1 MPGGREPLGTWL
13 LWSPPAPG
21 GGSGAIGHV
30 AISESCRV
38 VVLVPRSR
46 GNARAFLRRGQAWSR
61 EVRSDSGAL
70 LPGDMLGGSGH
81 VATPE
86 PFPSRWHAWCLG
98 ARGDTRALF

>member
-30 AISESCRV
+30 AISESCRA

-61 EVRSDSGAL
+61 EVRGDSGAL
-70 LPGDMLGGSGH
+70 SCQVTGS
-81 VATPE
+81 VA
-86 PFPSRWHAWCLG
+86 
-98 ARGDTRALF
+98 